1 MKITNEQ
8 LKQIIKEELQAV
20 MNESETLLGLA
31 ALAAI
36 RRQRAAAAAKKKAAQ
51 GPLPRGGYKRGY
63 GGPSSSDYDAEKFER
78 ERERLRKAAAEQEAM
93 GRQNQVNKQVLDQL
107 AQIKMQSYIQN
118 NCLPQDSC
126 VVDVEEM
133 DDMLNGQSFH
143 EMLATARD
151 YGEWNKKGY
160 NDEYT
165 TADLKYLFPGKYT
178 PDQLPIFDP
187 DDADYYSDENYQSM
201 VSGGYMDGDYS
212 YDLTDKGKEMK
223 KLLGF

>member
-20 MNESETLLGLA
+20 MNESESLLGLA
-31 ALAAI
+31 ALAAM
-36 RRQRAAAAAKKKAAQ
+36 RKQRAAAAKRKAAQ

-63 GGPSSSDYDAEKFER
+63 GGPSSGSDYDAEKFER
-78 ERERLRKAAAEQEAM
+78 ERERLRKDAAEQEAM
-93 GRQNQVNKQVLDQL
+93 ERQHQAKKQVLDQL
-107 AQIKMQSYIQN
+107 AQLKTEVYIQQ
-118 NCLPQDSC
+118 NCPPQASC
-126 VVDVEEM
+126 VVDVNEM

-151 YGEWNKKGY
+151 YGEWDNKGY

-178 PDQLPIFDP
+178 PDQLPTFDP
-187 DDADYYSDENYQSM
+187 DDTDYYSDENYQSM
-201 VSGGYMDGDYS
+201 VSGGYMDDDYS
-212 YDLTDKGKEMK
+212 YDFTDKGKKMK